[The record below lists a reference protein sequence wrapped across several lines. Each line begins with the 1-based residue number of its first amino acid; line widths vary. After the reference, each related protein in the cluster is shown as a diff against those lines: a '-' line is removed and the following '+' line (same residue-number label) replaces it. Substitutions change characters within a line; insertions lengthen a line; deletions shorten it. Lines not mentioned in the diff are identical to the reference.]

1 LKENLGIDTKI
12 YMRILVIGE
21 TCRDVFVYCDSNRLC
36 PEAPVPVLNIVD
48 QRENPGM
55 AGNVRR
61 NIESLSG
68 KVIDIATNSN
78 WYEILKT
85 RYVHKEI
92 NHMFFRVDSTQKI
105 PRVDV
110 KDLDLDYDLIVISDY
125 NKGFLLEEDIEY
137 ICSKHSNVFIDTK
150 KILGPWVKKAR
161 FIKINDVE
169 YRSSEKYLTEDI
181 KKKIIHTMGGK
192 GCEFKGKQYPTKKV
206 EVKDLSGAGDTF
218 MAGLIFKFSETDNID
233 KSIEFANECASK
245 VVRQK
250 GVSVI

>member
-1 LKENLGIDTKI
+1 MK
-12 YMRILVIGE
+12 ILVIGE

-78 WYEILKT
+78 WYEITKT
-85 RYVHKEI
+85 RYVHKES
-92 NHMFFRVDSTQKI
+92 NHMFFRVDAIQSI
-105 PRVDV
+105 PRINV

-125 NKGFLLEEDIEY
+125 NKGFLLKEDIQY
-137 ICSKHSNVFIDTK
+137 ICSNHSNVFIDTK
-150 KILGPWVKKAR
+150 KILGDWVNNAR
-161 FIKINDVE
+161 FIKINDYE
-169 YRSSEKYLTEDI
+169 YRNSEPYLTEDI
-181 KKKIIHTMGGK
+181 RQKIIHTMGGQ
-192 GCEFKGKQYPTKKV
+192 GCEFKGKRYPTKKV

-218 MAGLIFKFSETDNID
+218 MAGLVVKFMETNDIGE
-233 KSIEFANECASK
+233 SIKFANECASK
-245 VVRQK
+245 VVAQK
-250 GVSVI
+250 GVAVL